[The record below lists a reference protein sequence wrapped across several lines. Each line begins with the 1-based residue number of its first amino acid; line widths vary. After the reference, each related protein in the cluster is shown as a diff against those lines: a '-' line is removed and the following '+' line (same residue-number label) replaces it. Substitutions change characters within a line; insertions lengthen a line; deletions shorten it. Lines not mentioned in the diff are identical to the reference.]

1 MKKLS
6 RNQTRLHRKR
16 RIRAKISGSSEMPR
30 LAIFRS
36 LRNVSIQVIDDIS
49 GKTLVAANL
58 LDSKSKNTVDG
69 AMELGKAV
77 AEKCKALKIESI
89 VFDRSGYKY
98 HGKIKAVADGAREGG
113 LKF

>member
-16 RIRAKISGSSEMPR
+16 RIRAKISGTADVPR

-36 LRNVSIQVIDDIS
+36 LRNTSIQVIDDVA

-58 LDSKSKNTVDG
+58 VEIKASNTVEG
-69 AMELGKAV
+69 AKALGKVV
-77 AEKCKALKIESI
+77 AEKCKVAKIESI
-89 VFDRSGYKY
+89 VFDRSGYQY
-98 HGKIKAVADGAREGG
+98 HGKIKAVADGAREAG